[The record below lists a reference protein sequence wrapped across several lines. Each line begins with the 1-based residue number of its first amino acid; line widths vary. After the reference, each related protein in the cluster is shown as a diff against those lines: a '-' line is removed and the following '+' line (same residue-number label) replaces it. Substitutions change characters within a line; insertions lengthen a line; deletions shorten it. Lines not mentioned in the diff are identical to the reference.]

1 MNTKK
6 IIKRLE
12 EIMGDLPMEAMRQG
26 RELDELIEELK
37 NPKPRVRAERGFI
50 QATWDQHILYYN
62 GTGQWT
68 RRIQE
73 AHVYP
78 TLEDAAK
85 FFGGPGYEIY
95 PVIRNKHGKLRRLF
109 T

>member
-6 IIKRLE
+6 QIIKRLE
-12 EIMGDLPMEAMRQG
+12 EIKDLGA
-26 RELDELIEELK
+26 LDELIEELK
-37 NPKPRVRAERGFI
+37 NPKPRARAERGFI

-78 TLEDAAK
+78 TRELALE
-85 FFGGPGYEIY
+85 FFGGLGYEIY
-95 PVIRNKHGKLRRLF
+95 PVVRNKNGRLRRLF
-109 T
+109 E